1 MRLAAAGASVVALDA
16 SAGMVRRAQ
25 HKAQVLGY
33 AGQMQ
38 FHCLPM
44 EQLDSLPDTTAFDGV
59 LSDFGA
65 LNCVADLPALV
76 KAVAARLEPGARLLW
91 VPMGRYVPWEWV
103 WFLLRGQPA
112 KAWRRL
118 GRKPVQWRG
127 LTLSYP
133 SPRELKAAL
142 RPYFRVD
149 NVRPL
154 GCVLPPSYAAD
165 WLNRH
170 PRLLAVLARVE
181 RAAQGITLL
190 ASASDHYIV
199 EATRL
204 PLPAP
209 PETVAATGIG
219 GS

>member
-1 MRLAAAGASVVALDA
+1 MRLAAAGAGVVALDA
-16 SAGMVRRAQ
+16 SAGMVRWAQ

-38 FHCLPM
+38 FHCLSM
-44 EQLDSLPDTTAFDGV
+44 EQLDTLPDSTAFDGV

-76 KAVAARLEPGARLLW
+76 KTVAARLEPGARLLW
-91 VPMGRYVPWEWV
+91 VPMGRYVPWEWA

-112 KAWRRL
+112 KAWRRF

-127 LTLSYP
+127 LTLHYP
-133 SPRELKAAL
+133 TPRELTAAL

-149 NVRPL
+149 KVRPL

-165 WLNRH
+165 WLNRR
-170 PRLLAVLARVE
+170 PRLLAMLARLE
-181 RAAQGITLL
+181 RAAQGIAFL
-190 ASASDHYIV
+190 AFASDHYIV

-204 PLPAP
+204 PLPVP
-209 PETVAATGIG
+209 PGTAAATGIG